1 MHCSNKNEAL
11 AKFLLRKKQ
20 QGALTAE
27 LAHKVLQ
34 LPNIRQAAASNSG
47 VPSSPIMPLRCAES
61 SPAGVERESTA
72 KCFSGSDGSSDEAEA
87 ESTSSGSE
95 RTAKRKAV
103 ETSAKESKGI
113 RKHKKKRKSKEEK
126 KEKKKNKKKNKKGRK
141 D

>member
-34 LPNIRQAAASNSG
+34 LPNIRHAAASNSG
-47 VPSSPIMPLRCAES
+47 VPSSPIMPLHCPKS
-61 SPAGVERESTA
+61 SPAGVECESTA
-72 KCFSGSDGSSDEAEA
+72 KCLSGSDGSSDEAEA

-95 RTAKRKAV
+95 RTAKRKAA
-103 ETSAKESKGI
+103 ETPGKESKGI

-126 KEKKKNKKKNKKGRK
+126 R
-141 D
+141 